1 MTGEKAQSAGEW
13 QSGSLGKPD
22 HTGGR
27 VGYWDCLSGQ
37 AECVI
42 GGWLFLGGGL
52 GRSGRE
58 AKGNQRGEGTE
69 KRGTRVA
76 SYAKQ
81 STAKQTAKGC
91 LYARLLSWPDAVQ
104 ADQTTDLGERGR
116 CSYRRK
122 SSRMEMVLGDLQAD
136 CGEGSAGSAG
146 EQDQVPV
153 AGRMSRNRRVSE
165 LLGQ

>member
-1 MTGEKAQSAGEW
+1 MRDRWVAFFGGWAGPEW
-13 QSGSLGKPD
+13 QRGKGQPTRRGNGKKRDSG
-22 HTGGR
+22 
-27 VGYWDCLSGQ
+27 
-37 AECVI
+37 
-42 GGWLFLGGGL
+42 
-52 GRSGRE
+52 
-58 AKGNQRGEGTE
+58 
-69 KRGTRVA
+69 

-91 LYARLLSWPDAVQ
+91 VYARLLSWPDAVQ